1 MLTIRLEV
9 ILWTR
14 VIVRWRFT
22 DPKAVNKLQVAQTTA
37 SYKMHQNGLAGGL
50 EKQLFDKLK
59 EGFFFYFSFHIDEAT
74 SATLH
79 KVLTLLA
86 SYFCSTKK

>member
-1 MLTIRLEV
+1 MLTIHLEV

-14 VIVRWRFT
+14 VIVRWGFT

-50 EKQLFDKLK
+50 EKQLF
-59 EGFFFYFSFHIDEAT
+59 GFFFISVSI
-74 SATLH
+74 LM
-79 KVLTLLA
+79 KQLA
-86 SYFCSTKK
+86 LPFIKS

>member
-14 VIVRWRFT
+14 VIVRWGFT

-59 EGFFFYFSFHIDEAT
+59 EGFFFISVSI
-74 SATLH
+74 LM
-79 KVLTLLA
+79 KQLA
-86 SYFCSTKK
+86 LPFIKS